1 MDGAKNEWYFSNMNT
16 PAHIPSFS
24 LYGEEKGFP
33 DVMHVERITDRAAL
47 HDWVISPHR
56 HPAMHQV
63 FLLLDGIIQASI
75 DGKMLDFSKACILS
89 IPRQSVHGFTF
100 SKGTEGFV
108 LSLPIQAHP
117 HVFSPDTDL
126 GRALVDPVTFEP
138 DQAIINLFHQL
149 EEEHKANS
157 AFRLQMLQSL
167 SQTLMVRIA
176 RNAER
181 DHQKRGKSRHFEKL
195 EALLTNHIK
204 DRWSVAQYAAA
215 LSITSTQL
223 SRITRAEAGVSASK
237 LIDMWLFQEAQRSLA
252 YTRMSVA
259 EVGYTLGFEDPAYF
273 SRAFRRHYGQSP
285 SDYRQ
290 GLGIS
295 SDA

>member
-1 MDGAKNEWYFSNMNT
+1 
-16 PAHIPSFS
+16 
-24 LYGEEKGFP
+24 
-33 DVMHVERITDRAAL
+33 
-47 HDWVISPHR
+47 
-56 HPAMHQV
+56 
-63 FLLLDGIIQASI
+63 
-75 DGKMLDFSKACILS
+75 
-89 IPRQSVHGFTF
+89 
-100 SKGTEGFV
+100 
-108 LSLPIQAHP
+108 
-117 HVFSPDTDL
+117 
-126 GRALVDPVTFEP
+126 
-138 DQAIINLFHQL
+138 
-149 EEEHKANS
+149 
-157 AFRLQMLQSL
+157 MLQSL

-195 EALLTNHIK
+195 EALLTQHIK

-285 SDYRQ
+285 SEYRQ

>member
-1 MDGAKNEWYFSNMNT
+1 MDGAANEWYFSNMNT
-16 PAHIPSFS
+16 PTRIPSFS

-33 DVMHVERITDRAAL
+33 DLLHVERITDRAAL

-63 FLLLDGIIQASI
+63 FLLLDGTTQARI
-75 DGKMLDFSKACILS
+75 DGKILS
-89 IPRQSVHGFTF
+89 ISEPCVLSIPSQSVHGFTF

-108 LSLPIQAHP
+108 LSLPIQAHSQI
-117 HVFSPDTDL
+117 FSADTEM
-126 GRALVDPVTFEP
+126 GAAFEKPVTFEP
-138 DQAIINLFHQL
+138 NATLRNLFHDI
-149 EEEHKANS
+149 ENEHKAKS
-157 AFRLQMLQSL
+157 PFRLQMLQSL
-167 SQTLMVRIA
+167 SQNLMVHIA
-176 RNAER
+176 RNAAATSQR
-181 DHQKRGKSRHFEKL
+181 KGKSRHFDKF
-195 EALLTNHIK
+195 EALLTAHIK
-204 DRWSVAQYAAA
+204 DRWSVAQYAEKLA
-215 LSITSTQL
+215 ITPTQL

-237 LIDMWLFQEAQRSLA
+237 LIEMRQFQEAQRSLA

-259 EVGYTLGFEDPAYF
+259 EVGYTLGFDDPAYF

-285 SDYRQ
+285 SEYRR

>member
-1 MDGAKNEWYFSNMNT
+1 MDGATNEWYFSNMNSA
-16 PAHIPSFS
+16 AHIPSFS

-33 DVMHVERITDRAAL
+33 DLLHVERITDRAAL

-63 FLLLDGIIQASI
+63 FLLLDGTTEATI
-75 DGKMLDFSKACILS
+75 DGETREFSEAYVLS

-100 SKGTEGFV
+100 TKGTEGFV
-108 LSLPIQAHP
+108 LSLPVQAHP
-117 HVFSPDTDL
+117 HVLSPDTDM
-126 GRALVDPVTFEP
+126 GRAVQEPVTFEP
-138 DQAIINLFHQL
+138 DQAIIDLFHDL
-149 EEEHKANS
+149 EVEHKANS
-157 AFRLQMLQSL
+157 PLRLQMLQSL

-176 RNAER
+176 RNAAR
-181 DHQKRGKSRHFEKL
+181 HHQTRGKSRHFEKF
-195 EALLTNHIK
+195 EALLTEHIK
-204 DRWSVAQYAAA
+204 DRWSVAQYATA
-215 LSITSTQL
+215 LSITPTQL

-285 SDYRQ
+285 SEYRR

-295 SDA
+295 SEA